1 MSTKVEGQS
10 VSPND
15 AKPDVAGS
23 PVSSSP
29 TWSEE
34 AEQLKIATAI
44 RGVVKTVNGLSVS
57 QIQQVLKSAENY
69 IMLLP
74 LQTDY

>member
-23 PVSSSP
+23 PVSSP
-29 TWSEE
+29 QDIALAKCLE
-34 AEQLKIATAI
+34 ALK
-44 RGVVKTVNGLSVS
+44 GLSYKDA
-57 QIQQVLKSAENY
+57 QDVLYNALAEAKR
-69 IMLLP
+69 MATL
-74 LQTDY
+74 